1 MTKTTTAIVSL
12 ATAAT
17 AMMAAN
23 TANAQLV
30 AQSNVD
36 FESVRRQRDLASSI
50 SSSHARRRLMPI
62 DCPADQYP
70 LYVQVAFEGTG
81 PIDLIWTVT
90 GDTLGTVLEGKS
102 DNTAGTQYFTQ
113 HTEVVCVPETECG
126 ILDLSASGASLSENL
141 VELFLGVGQPDDFNS
156 PTASPTS
163 SSKKGKG
170 SGKGKGKSSSDDSSP
185 LDDIS
190 SIRLTRDDIDLDDS
204 AKTDAAAPNPS
215 AKLNFCAGEVIGG
228 DIINANGVTIFD
240 ISNAPS
246 LAPSV
251 SAEPSASPAPTAK
264 SGKSS
269 KGKGKS
275 DDRRLHQNRSRGRHL
290 TKN

>member
-12 ATAAT
+12 AAAA

-36 FESVRRQRDLASSI
+36 FESVRQQRNLASSI

-70 LYVQVAFEGTG
+70 VYVQVAFQGTG
-81 PIDLIWTVT
+81 PINLVWTVT
-90 GDTLGTVLEGKS
+90 ADTDNAVVLDGKS
-102 DNTAGTQYFTQ
+102 ENVLTTQYFTQ
-113 HTEVVCVPETECG
+113 HTEVVCVPETECAT
-126 ILDLSASGASLSENL
+126 LDLSANDASLSENL
-141 VELFLGVGQPDDFNS
+141 VELFLGVGAPDDFNS
-156 PTASPTS
+156 PTVAPTS

-190 SIRLTRDDIDLDDS
+190 SIRLTNDDIVTDDS
-204 AKTDAAAPNPS
+204 AGADPPTAQ
-215 AKLNFCAGEVIGG
+215 LRFCAGEVIGG
-228 DIINANGVTIFD
+228 DIIDANGNTIFD

-275 DDRRLHQNRSRGRHL
+275 DDRRLSQNRSRGRRL